1 MREYPYTY
9 ATVGGLYIATKVYII
24 SYHTIGRYLALPTG
38 SIRGGQNSP
47 YFDNYMQEGKY
58 GPGNMTFHICPCFI
72 SKLIQATAAVTDF

>member
-1 MREYPYTY
+1 VLFTKEAEPKTNVQMRYS
-9 ATVGGLYIATKVYII
+9 VI
-24 SYHTIGRYLALPTG
+24 YHTIGRYLALPTG

>member
-1 MREYPYTY
+1 MMLGYRYRR
-9 ATVGGLYIATKVYII
+9 GII
-24 SYHTIGRYLALPTG
+24 EHYHTIGRYLALPTG